1 MTVETK
7 PVELR
12 DLRRQAG
19 QHAAASAL
27 VPGLGQLM
35 QRRFG
40 AASAQF
46 GTVAAY
52 LIGAFAVGGHRAL
65 LLALLWNA
73 WSVIDAYRH
82 EAD

>member
-1 MTVETK
+1 
-7 PVELR
+7 
-12 DLRRQAG
+12 
-19 QHAAASAL
+19 
-27 VPGLGQLM
+27 M

-40 AASAQF
+40 AAGAQF

-52 LIGAFAVGGHRAL
+52 LVGALAVGGHRAL
-65 LLALLWNA
+65 LFALLWNA